1 MKNQLVSKH
10 HELIGMLYDAILSPE
25 GWQAWL
31 DMLVAA
37 TGSRSGLLVLQNVDN
52 LDIGYTVQTGFD
64 QSLRELYNREY
75 REHDVWMRRLS
86 HMARETIY
94 STRAMVPQK
103 EFRHSIIYNEFCR
116 PLDVEH
122 GAGAFLSTVGPWGM
136 RFSLQRTRT
145 QGEFSD
151 VDISLL
157 QQLVPHL
164 RRSLHISRELSHARG
179 NLEASIEQLL
189 VPCVLLNDA
198 QRIVAMNRAA
208 RNLIENH
215 DTLAVRQDRLAV
227 LHPEAARRLNAL
239 IRSCL
244 PGSSGDRLSD
254 SGFVKLPRKDRM
266 PLVISVTAF
275 RNNRQT
281 GPWNDNQTVALL
293 FYDPERKI
301 FPSEQI
307 LLEIYGLTRAEARVA
322 TLLTSGCRIE
332 EITGKLQVSENTV
345 KCHLKAIFAKTGTHR
360 QSEVVSLL
368 LSRAMEDCGGV
379 NSSGMSA
386 KSFSRP

>member
-1 MKNQLVSKH
+1 
-10 HELIGMLYDAILSPE
+10 MLYDAILCPE

-37 TGSRSGLLVLQNVDN
+37 TGSRSGLLVLQNADN

-75 REHDVWMRRLS
+75 REHDVWMRSLS
-86 HMARETIY
+86 RMARETIY
-94 STRAMVPQK
+94 PSRAMVPQK

-122 GAGAFLSTVGPWGM
+122 GAGAFLSTGGPWGM

-151 VDISLL
+151 ADIALL

-164 RRSLHISRELSHARG
+164 RRSLLISRELSHARG

-189 VPCVLLNDA
+189 VPCILLNDS
-198 QRIVAMNRAA
+198 QRIIAMNRGA
-208 RNLIENH
+208 RNLIECH
-215 DTLAVRQDRLAV
+215 PGIAVRQDRLSV
-227 LHPEAARRLNAL
+227 MHPETAHRLDTLVRNCV
-239 IRSCL
+239 S
-244 PGSSGDRLSD
+244 GYSGDRLSD
-254 SGFVKLPRKDRM
+254 GGFVKLPRKQQM

-275 RNNRQT
+275 RSDSQT
-281 GPWNDNQTVALL
+281 GPWNDSQTVALL
-293 FYDPERKI
+293 FYDPERKL
-301 FPSEQI
+301 FPSERI

-322 TLLTSGCRIE
+322 TLLAAGYRIE
-332 EITGKLQVSENTV
+332 EITDKLQVSENTV

-368 LSRAMEDCGGV
+368 LSRVMEGCGSINDTGIT
-379 NSSGMSA
+379 
-386 KSFSRP
+386 

>member
-1 MKNQLVSKH
+1 MENQLASKH
-10 HELIGMLYDAILSPE
+10 HELIGMLYDAILCPD

-37 TGSRSGLLVLQNVDN
+37 TGSRSGLLVLQNADN

-64 QSLRELYNREY
+64 LSLRELYNREY

-86 HMARETIY
+86 HMARETVY
-94 STRAMVPQK
+94 PTRAMVPQK

-122 GAGAFLSTVGPWGM
+122 GAGAFLSTGGPWGM

-151 VDISLL
+151 TDIALL

-164 RRSLHISRELSHARG
+164 RRSLLISRELSHARG

-189 VPCVLLNDA
+189 VPCILLNDS
-198 QRIVAMNRAA
+198 QRIVAMNRGAH
-208 RNLIENH
+208 NLIECH
-215 DTLAVRQDRLAV
+215 PGIAVRQDRLMV
-227 LHPEAARRLNAL
+227 MHPETAHRLNTL
-239 IRSCL
+239 IRNCA
-244 PGSSGDRLSD
+244 SGHSDDRLSD
-254 SGFVKLPRKDRM
+254 GGFVKLPRKQRM

-275 RNNRQT
+275 RSDNQT
-281 GPWNDNQTVALL
+281 GPWNDSQTVALL

-307 LLEIYGLTRAEARVA
+307 LLEIYGLTRAEARIA
-322 TLLTSGCRIE
+322 TLLTAGYRIE
-332 EITGKLQVSENTV
+332 EITGKLRVSENTV

-368 LSRAMEDCGGV
+368 LSRAMEGCGSTDDAGV
-379 NSSGMSA
+379 T
-386 KSFSRP
+386 

>member
-1 MKNQLVSKH
+1 MSSQFASKH
-10 HELIGMLYDAILSPE
+10 HELIGMLYDAILCTE

-31 DMLVAA
+31 EMLVAA
-37 TGSRSGLLVLQNVDN
+37 TGSRSGLLVLQNADN

-94 STRAMVPQK
+94 PTHAMVPQN
-103 EFRHSIIYNEFCR
+103 EFRHSVIYNEFCR

-122 GAGAFLSTVGPWGM
+122 GAGAFLSTGGPWGM
-136 RFSLQRTRT
+136 RFSLQRTRA

-151 VDISLL
+151 ADIVLL

-179 NLEASIEQLL
+179 NLEASVEHLP
-189 VPCVLLNDA
+189 VPCILLNNA
-198 QRIVAMNRAA
+198 HQIIAMNSGS

-215 DTLAVRQDRLAV
+215 RSLAVRQNRLVV
-227 LHPEAARRLNAL
+227 LHPEVDRRLKSL
-239 IRSCL
+239 IRNCVAGCS
-244 PGSSGDRLSD
+244 GEDMSSG
-254 SGFVKLPRKDRM
+254 GFVKLPGKERM
-266 PLVISVTAF
+266 PLVISVTPF
-275 RNNRQT
+275 RNNRQA
-281 GPWNDNQTVALL
+281 GLWNDNQTVALL
-293 FYDPERKI
+293 FYDPEHKL

-307 LLEIYGLTRAEARVA
+307 LLEIYGLTRAEARIA
-322 TLLTSGCRIE
+322 TLLTMGCRIE
-332 EITGKLQVSENTV
+332 EITGKLKVSENTV
-345 KCHLKAIFAKTGTHR
+345 KCHLKAIFSKTGTHR

-368 LSRAMEDCGGV
+368 LSRAMDGCGGTHGTVV
-379 NSSGMSA
+379 N
-386 KSFSRP
+386 